1 MADLA
6 TFTAQAQALR
16 DQMLAEGLDVLR
28 KVVVETYARLLDESA
43 PFARTGR
50 YRANHRVA
58 IGAPDETSTT
68 DTSPN
73 EGLGRDVA
81 ERVKF
86 GDTIY
91 FSNNVGFGEQG
102 KSRSYAFFVE
112 YGHGHG
118 RGEQKQHGA
127 APQGGL
133 DVRVSP
139 LQLSIDGRFT
149 EPRLVYEKTQ
159 LATETLLEGLVADF
173 NNRRIG

>member
-1 MADLA
+1 
-6 TFTAQAQALR
+6 
-16 DQMLAEGLDVLR
+16 MLAEGLDVLR
-28 KVVVETYARLLDESA
+28 KTVIETYARLLDESL

-58 IGAPDETSTT
+58 IGAPDETSTS

-118 RGEQKQHGA
+118 KGEQH
-127 APQGGL
+127 QGGTAPPPG
-133 DVRVSP
+133 DRSKAG
-139 LQLSIDGRFT
+139 DGRFT

-159 LATETLLEGLVADF
+159 IAAETLLEGLVTDF
-173 NNRRIG
+173 NNRRIR